1 MNNNVEKLVRAKELI
16 CEVEEDFIRTRRCC
30 PYEIGF
36 TLRNLDE
43 AIAHVK
49 RMEGESKENE

>member
-1 MNNNVEKLVRAKELI
+1 MSDNVEKLVRAKELI

-43 AIAHVK
+43 AIAHVS
-49 RMEGESKENE
+49 RMEGESEEK